1 VRRATV
7 VSRKLTPLFV
17 AVLSLA
23 LVGTADAAKQMTKLD
38 VLRAAKKG
46 KTAPQ
51 ILRQA
56 FPGTRLVRNK
66 EAPIRVLLLDEVEA
80 IVFSGQTDLVLT
92 DEANPAT
99 RRTLIGT
106 HRFQVKRSGGKY
118 RVSDLDDA
126 NVAYT
131 STGPILVDSGTS
143 PSGIRVADPL
153 DRRYRG
159 ALRFYAGRGNTLS
172 MANHVDVENY
182 LLGTLPGDMPP
193 AWGAKTPA
201 ALRAGAIALRSRV
214 LTQRKLATAPFDFT
228 ADDPLYL
235 GLDGERTFTSKAV
248 GVTRQLTL
256 KKGSM
261 PYPASFRYAPAM
273 GTLVFKPR
281 LGTPAPVALG
291 PSKPIEGATS
301 AKARAALSLG
311 LSYLGLPYL
320 WGGTS
325 PTTGFDCSGFT
336 WYVFKQQGITLPRV
350 AADQARV
357 GLRIPTVAQ
366 LLPGDLVFFADSS
379 GYIHHMGMYVGGPK
393 HQFVHSPHTG
403 DVVKISSMDESYYA
417 RQFAGG
423 RRVAPA

>member
-1 VRRATV
+1 M
-7 VSRKLTPLFV
+7 FV
-17 AVLSLA
+17 AILSLS
-23 LVGTADAAKQMTKLD
+23 LVGTAIAARQVTKLD

-56 FPGTRLVRNK
+56 FPGTRLVRGQ
-66 EAPIRVLLLDEVEA
+66 EAPIRVLLLDEAPA
-80 IVFSGQTDLVLT
+80 IVISGQTNLVLT
-92 DEANPAT
+92 DESSPGAQ
-99 RRTLIGT
+99 RVLVGT
-106 HRFQVKRSGGKY
+106 HRFEVKRSGGKY
-118 RVSDLDDA
+118 RVSDLDDTTVSYA
-126 NVAYT
+126 L
-131 STGPILVDSGTS
+131 TGPIVIDSGTS
-143 PSGIRVADPL
+143 PTGIRVADPL
-153 DRRYRG
+153 DRRFRG
-159 ALRFYAGRGNTLS
+159 ALRFYAGRENTIS

-193 AWGAKTPA
+193 AWGARTPA

-214 LTQRKLATAPFDFT
+214 LTQRKLPTAPFDFT

-235 GLDGERTFTSKAV
+235 GLDGERAFTSRAV
-248 GVTRQLTL
+248 AVTRQLTL
-256 KKGSM
+256 KKGSL

-281 LGTPAPVALG
+281 LGRPAPVALG

-301 AKARAALSLG
+301 AKARAALNLA
-311 LSYLGLPYL
+311 LTYLGLPYR

-325 PTTGFDCSGFT
+325 PISGFDCSGFT

-357 GLRIPTVAQ
+357 GLRVPTVAE
-366 LLPGDLVFFADSS
+366 LLPGDTVFFADSS
-379 GYIHHMGMYVGGPK
+379 GYIHHMGLYIGGPK
-393 HQFVHSPHTG
+393 RQFVHSPHTG
-403 DVVKISSMDESYYA
+403 DVVKISSVDEGYYA

-423 RRVAPA
+423 RRYAPA

>member
-1 VRRATV
+1 M
-7 VSRKLTPLFV
+7 FV
-17 AVLSLA
+17 AILSLA
-23 LVGTADAAKQMTKLD
+23 LIGTASAAKQMTKLD

-56 FPGTRLVRNK
+56 FPGTRLVRSR
-66 EAPIRVLLLDEVEA
+66 EAPIRVLLLDEVPA
-80 IVFSGQTDLVLT
+80 VVLSGQTDLVLT
-92 DEANPAT
+92 DEANPPNQ
-99 RRTLIGT
+99 RTLTAT
-106 HRFQVKRSGGKY
+106 HRFEVKRSGGKY
-118 RVSDLDDA
+118 RVSDLDDP
-126 NVAYT
+126 NVAYAA
-131 STGPILVDSGTS
+131 TGPIVVDSGTS

-159 ALRFYAGRGNTLS
+159 ALRFFAGRQSTIS
-172 MANHVDVENY
+172 MANHVDVESY

-193 AWGAKTPA
+193 GWGARAPS

-214 LTQRKLATAPFDFT
+214 LTQRKLLTAPFDFT

-235 GLDGERTFTSKAV
+235 GLDGERVFTTKAV
-248 GVTRQLTL
+248 GVTRRLTL
-256 KKGSM
+256 KRGSM

-301 AKARAALSLG
+301 AKALAALALART
-311 LSYLGLPYL
+311 YLGLPYL

-325 PTTGFDCSGFT
+325 PASGFDCSGFT

-366 LLPGDLVFFADSS
+366 LIPGDLVFFADSS
-379 GYIHHMGMYVGGPK
+379 GYIHHMGMYVGGPN
-393 HQFVHSPHTG
+393 HEFVHSPHTG
-403 DVVKISSMDESYYA
+403 DVVKISSMDQSYYA